1 MRRWV
6 FSENLPQQQ
15 RRGHQFY
22 SQANNT
28 AGKPLDGLSWKIAYG
43 DGSGASGVVFA
54 DRVKVGGVT
63 ATRQAV
69 EAATSISAQF
79 IDEHSDGLLGLG
91 FGNTN
96 TIKPTKQPTFFENI
110 RPSLKEPL
118 FTVTLKKNATG
129 VYDFGYIDPQKY
141 IEPLQYVPINTTR
154 GYWEYTTTGYSIGDG
169 PLTKTSFQSIA
180 DTGTTLLLL
189 PPDIAR
195 AYYASV
201 KGATMNATEGGYVFP
216 CNSLLPDLTVELTG
230 GVKATVPGTFMN
242 RSLSMTKG
250 SESCYGGIQQGSN
263 TLSIWGDV
271 FLKSQFAVFD
281 GSNPP
286 RIGFAKQNERF
297 SVPTPNSPPRA
308 ETPPGPPKPVASP
321 TAPASSIPGVVVP
334 GPVMTL
340 GPIAPVKPVESFKGR
355 VSWVMS
361 LYDDLASR
369 WRSGTGPEKDGVI
382 GRNRRMVGRFRY
394 EDTA

>member
-1 MRRWV
+1 M
-6 FSENLPQQQ
+6 
-15 RRGHQFY
+15 
-22 SQANNT
+22 
-28 AGKPLDGLSWKIAYG
+28 DGLSWKIAYG

-69 EAATSISAQF
+69 EAATSVSAQF
-79 IDEHSDGLLGLG
+79 IEEHSDGLLGLG

-110 RPSLKEPL
+110 KPSLKEPL

-129 VYDFGYIDPQKY
+129 VYDFGYIDPEKY

-169 PLTKTSFQSIA
+169 PMIKTSFQSIA

-189 PPDIAR
+189 PPAITR

-201 KGATMNATEGGYVFP
+201 AGAVMNATEGGYVFP

-250 SESCYGGIQQGSN
+250 STSCYGGIQEGSKS
-263 TLSIWGDV
+263 LSIWGDV

-281 GSNPP
+281 GRSPP

-297 SVPTPNSPPRA
+297 IVPTPDNPPRA
-308 ETPPGPPKPVASP
+308 ELPPRPLPPIPSP
-321 TAPASSIPGVVVP
+321 TAPTVSIPGVVVVP
-334 GPVMTL
+334 GAVMTL
-340 GPIAPVKPVESFKGR
+340 APIAPVEPVEVLKGK
-355 VSWVMS
+355 VSAGLS
-361 LYDDLASR
+361 LIDDLVNR
-369 WRSGTGPEKDGVI
+369 WKSGSGPERDGVL
-382 GRNRRMVGRFRY
+382 GRDRRMVGRFRY
-394 EDTA
+394 EDERR